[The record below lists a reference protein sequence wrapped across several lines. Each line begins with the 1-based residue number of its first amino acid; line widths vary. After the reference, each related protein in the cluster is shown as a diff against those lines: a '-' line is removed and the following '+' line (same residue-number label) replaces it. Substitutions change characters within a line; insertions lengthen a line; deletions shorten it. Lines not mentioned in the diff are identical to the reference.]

1 MDVTDELLHSFAEA
15 RCPQLPLLLASSGE
29 HSGGGGVGF
38 SQWPAA
44 GAYGATLRGL
54 DKGLCQLKA
63 NRRRHPFPGWP
74 GACSGLCCF
83 RAPLGKG

>member
-1 MDVTDELLHSFAEA
+1 MSFFTLLLRPGVPSCRFSW
-15 RCPQLPLLLASSGE
+15 LPLESTV
-29 HSGGGGVGF
+29 GGGGVGF